1 MSIMVIKIPPQPI
14 VHRFTMGDHSNNRGH
29 YIEGIIKQCSGIT
42 CHFTTMYRI
51 HSTNYFQSSTGIYI
65 RLKANALQL
74 VKEVPRAQLNYPQYL
89 CLIRRRC
96 FHFDQI

>member
-1 MSIMVIKIPPQPI
+1 
-14 VHRFTMGDHSNNRGH
+14 MGDHSNRGQ

-42 CHFTTMYRI
+42 CHFTTMYQI
-51 HSTNYFQSSTGIYI
+51 YSSNYFQRSTGIYI

-89 CLIRRRC
+89 CFIRRRC
-96 FHFDQI
+96 LYSDQI